1 MNDDQTINEKNSSE
15 ELGLARAFLKQ
26 KLSKEKRSM
35 KVRLVAGIIISVIV
49 FGYMF
54 WLSSA
59 LTKLGT
65 PEFVREAFITT
76 IRSNAPEMVAMAKR
90 QLLGNRKELVDFL
103 TNEGVSKLVVVLMD
117 EGRRSLERLI
127 SRITNETMGE
137 LNERFVGVVGKDGT
151 RLRTLLAN
159 PDKLHLEEELV
170 RAFDDD
176 LQESMG
182 DLQLDEDFKEPLSKK
197 LQESLE
203 QLNLIND
210 RLQAMAASNTL
221 SRREVLIVRFIKS
234 WSGYV
239 RQAGDEPPDPDVRC
253 NDGSHAEGIPP
264 QCDPGKVRAIL
275 NGQWKCVNPGTCQ
288 E

>member
-1 MNDDQTINEKNSSE
+1 MNDDQAMKEKNNADE
-15 ELGLARAFLKQ
+15 IRLARAFLED
-26 KLSKEKRSM
+26 KLAKEKRGL
-35 KVRLVAGIIISVIV
+35 KVRLVAGIVVSVIV
-49 FGYMF
+49 FGYML

-59 LTKLGT
+59 LTKMGT
-65 PEFVREAFITT
+65 PEFVREAFVTT

-90 QLLGNRKELVDFL
+90 QILGNRKELIDFL
-103 TNEGVSKLVVVLMD
+103 TKEGVDKLVVVLMD

-127 SRITNETMGE
+127 SRITNETIGE
-137 LNERFVGVVGKDGT
+137 LNGRFVAVLGKEGS
-151 RLRTLLAN
+151 RLKTLLAD

-197 LQESLE
+197 LQESLQ

-221 SRREVLIVRFIKS
+221 SRREVLMVRFIKS

-239 RQAGDEPPDPDVRC
+239 KQVGDEPPEPDSRC
-253 NDGSHAEGIPP
+253 NDGSFSQGIPP
-264 QCDPGKVRAIL
+264 QCEPGKVRAIL
-275 NGQWKCVNPGTCQ
+275 GGQWKCVNPGTCQ

>member
-1 MNDDQTINEKNSSE
+1 MNGDQMNDKNTQE
-15 ELGLARAFLKQ
+15 ELRLARSFLEQ
-26 KLSKEKRSM
+26 KLHKEKRSM
-35 KVRLVAGIIISVIV
+35 KIRLVAGIVISVIV

-59 LTKLGT
+59 LTKMGT
-65 PEFVREAFITT
+65 PEFVREAFVTT

-103 TNEGVSKLVVVLMD
+103 TNEGVDKLVVVLMD

-127 SRITNETMGE
+127 SRITNETIGE
-137 LNERFVGVVGKDGT
+137 LNGKFVGVLSKDGS
-151 RLRTLLAN
+151 RLRTLLAD

-182 DLQLDEDFKEPLSKK
+182 DLQLDEDFDEPLSKK

-203 QLNLIND
+203 QLNIIND
-210 RLQAMAASNTL
+210 RLQAMAASKTL
-221 SRREVLIVRFIKS
+221 SRREILMVRFIKS

-239 RQAGDEPPDPDVRC
+239 REAGDESPEPNARC
-253 NDGSHAEGIPP
+253 NDGSPAEGVPP
-264 QCDPGKVRAIL
+264 QCDPGKVRAAIG
-275 NGQWKCVNPGTCQ
+275 GQWKCVNPGTCL

>member
-1 MNDDQTINEKNSSE
+1 MNGDQAMNDTNSGE
-15 ELGLARAFLKQ
+15 ELRLARAFLEQ
-26 KLSKEKRSM
+26 KLAKEKRAL
-35 KVRLVAGIIISVIV
+35 KIRLVAGIVVSVIV

-59 LTKLGT
+59 LTRMGT
-65 PEFVREAFITT
+65 PEFVREAFVTT

-103 TNEGVSKLVVVLMD
+103 TKEGVDNLVAVLMD

-127 SRITNETMGE
+127 SRITNESIGE
-137 LNERFVGVVGKDGT
+137 LNERFVGVVGKEGS
-151 RLRTLLAN
+151 RLRTLLAD
-159 PDKLHLEEELV
+159 PEKLHLEEELV

-182 DLQLDEDFKEPLSKK
+182 QLQLDEDFDEPLSKK
-197 LQESLE
+197 LQESIQ

-210 RLQAMAASNTL
+210 RLQAMAASKTL
-221 SRREVLIVRFIKS
+221 TRREVLMVRFIKS

-239 RQAGDEPPDPDVRC
+239 NQMGDESPEPDSRC
-253 NDGSHAEGIPP
+253 NDGSHAQGIPP
-264 QCDPGKVRAIL
+264 QCAPGKFRAIIG
-275 NGQWKCVNPGTCQ
+275 GQWKCVNPGTCQ